1 MSFRRT
7 MAGLVMVSALL
18 ACGGDPNDPVINEA
32 TPEPLHTPIDHRC
45 EDPDPDLLERLAG
58 GLDVDAELVHPRQV
72 ESEALHGVAFI
83 AAELVGEDLDDEPP
97 IGTWA
102 VIGEGADAELHAVS
116 AVARYHSSW
125 PDGTR
130 RDDPFTMTTDGAE
143 EAERCVEGSA
153 G

>member
-1 MSFRRT
+1 MNLGRA
-7 MAGLVMVSALL
+7 MAGLVISSTLL
-18 ACGGDPNDPVINEA
+18 ACGGDPTDPVIDEA
-32 TPEPLHTPIDHRC
+32 TPEPMHTPVDHRC
-45 EDPDPDLLERLAG
+45 EEPDPDLVERLAER
-58 GLDVDAELVHPRQV
+58 LDVDAHLVHPAQV
-72 ESEALHGVAFI
+72 ESEGLHGVAFI

-130 RDDPFTMTTDGAE
+130 RDEPLTMTTDGAD